1 MKKILFL
8 TSAFLLSVLLFTSC
22 GKDDT
27 SALIQEVAYD
37 QNGNSNAVVSATILD
52 DNGDLKSVK
61 LYYKDLT
68 AASFT
73 TLNMSGTVNGVFTAT
88 IDSFPLGTEI
98 GYYIEVVNGV
108 DLTTVYPEGAP
119 ATLETFVSGV
129 APYSPLKVNEVFAN
143 GTKAPDTSNPDWVEI
158 YNAGDTEVDL
168 TGYAVQD
175 NLEKPAARRFVKAG
189 LKVPAKGFLV
199 IHTEVNND
207 QAVEGTGSFG
217 LSTSNSDG
225 VTLFNEKGQI
235 VNQLYY
241 PEPSAGQP
249 TATPN
254 MSWGRY
260 PDGTDTD
267 GWMVPS
273 KGTANTATTPN

>member
-1 MKKILFL
+1 MKKIWFLF
-8 TSAFLLSVLLFTSC
+8 SALLFSVVLFTSC
-22 GKDDT
+22 DEEET
-27 SALIQEVAYD
+27 SALIQGVTYE
-37 QNGNSNAVVSATILD
+37 QNGNASAVFSATILD

-61 LYYKDLT
+61 LYFKDLT
-68 AASFT
+68 AASFSSVDMAG
-73 TLNMSGTVNGVFTAT
+73 NVNGVFTAT

-98 GYYIEVVNGV
+98 GYYIEVINGV
-108 DLTTVYPEGAP
+108 DLTSVYPEGAP
-119 ATLETFVSGV
+119 GTLETFLSGV
-129 APYSPLKVNEVFAN
+129 APATPLKVNEVFAN

-158 YNAGDTEVDL
+158 YNSGDTEFDL
-168 TGYAVQD
+168 TGYSVQD
-175 NLEKPAARRFVKAG
+175 NLEKPAARRFIKAG

-199 IHTEVNND
+199 IHTEVNDD

-225 VTLFNEKGQI
+225 VTLFNDKGLI
-235 VNQLYY
+235 VDQLYY

-249 TATPN
+249 TGTPN

-260 PDGTDTD
+260 PDGTAAD